1 VAANIRFINPEGL
14 VRSPAYTQVV
24 EVVSPGRTVYISG
37 QLGTAR
43 DGKLAGDF
51 RAQAEQVFENLAT
64 ALASVGAGFFDIVK
78 IDSYLADIA
87 HLPILREVRAL
98 HLNPAA
104 PPAST
109 TIAVSGFA
117 RPGAL
122 LEVEAIAVVPGLA
135 ARPRRPSAKRAAGA
149 RAAGGSAAGA
159 VKAARRK
166 DK

>member
-1 VAANIRFINPEGL
+1 VAVTIRFINPTGL

-24 EVVSPGRTVYISG
+24 EVAAPGRTVYISG
-37 QLGTAR
+37 QLGTAP
-43 DGKLAGDF
+43 DGKLAGRDF
-51 RAQAEQVFENLAT
+51 RAQAEQVFANLGT

-98 HLNPAA
+98 HLNPMA

-117 RPGAL
+117 LAGAL
-122 LEVEAIAVVPGLA
+122 LEVEAVAVVPGSA
-135 ARPRRPSAKRAAGA
+135 ARSRPPTAKRGA
-149 RAAGGSAAGA
+149 RAATGA
-159 VKAARRK
+159 RNVKAERRK
-166 DK
+166 RK